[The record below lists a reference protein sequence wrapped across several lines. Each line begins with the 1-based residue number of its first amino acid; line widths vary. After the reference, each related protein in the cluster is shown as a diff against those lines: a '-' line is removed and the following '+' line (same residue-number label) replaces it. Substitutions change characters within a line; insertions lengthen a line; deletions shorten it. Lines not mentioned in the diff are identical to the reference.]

1 MLRESISIPR
11 LCVGTIFAQSQFAKA
26 IHKFRSQAVM
36 AKQESH
42 VNGTV
47 QRIEKQIHI
56 DIFLQL
62 AAGNAPAQCGVSLL
76 APWFHETFAKS
87 GDQVVITLPGAQHGG
102 DDTSA
107 AAAENFYK
115 LPHLLV
121 HVAANR
127 TGIGKMQLA
136 SGTAGEC
143 VGDEST
149 LIRPPTINCRFAH
162 V

>member
-1 MLRESISIPR
+1 
-11 LCVGTIFAQSQFAKA
+11 
-26 IHKFRSQAVM
+26 M

-47 QRIEKQIHI
+47 AANREANPYRH
-56 DIFLQL
+56 LLRL
-62 AAGNAPAQCGVSLL
+62 AAENAPAQCGVSLL

-87 GDQVVITLPGAQHGG
+87 GDEVVITLPGAQHGG

-127 TGIGKMQLA
+127 TGVGKMQLA
-136 SGTAGEC
+136 SGTAGKC
-143 VGDEST
+143 IGD
-149 LIRPPTINCRFAH
+149 
-162 V
+162 